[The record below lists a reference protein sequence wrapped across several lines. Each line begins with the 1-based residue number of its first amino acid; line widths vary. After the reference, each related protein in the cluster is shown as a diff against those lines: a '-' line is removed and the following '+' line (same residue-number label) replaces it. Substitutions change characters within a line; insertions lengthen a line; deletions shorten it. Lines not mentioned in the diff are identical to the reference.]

1 MNAER
6 TGSPRGPAGTPSGR
20 AVVLVERGAAAARS
34 LSRRLSDFG
43 YPVRIVP
50 ALAGLP
56 AAVAELRPAAV
67 IIDQETVAAAGEA
80 LSALRA
86 LAGFECP
93 AIAISDRDDL
103 ESRLYTVRAGFD
115 AHLVKDEAPARLAE
129 TLDWLLHRRRA
140 EPYRVVIIDDDRFTA
155 GVMAISLQRAG
166 LEATVVSE
174 ITRVLEVL
182 RTARPEVLLIDIHM
196 PACNGIDLAA
206 AIRQVPDFLHI
217 PLIFVTT
224 EKSPEHRM
232 LAVQSG
238 GNDFLT
244 KPVPPDLLIA
254 TVRARAEWSRQLDT
268 TLHRL
273 SESEERFRAVAETA
287 SDAIVATDE
296 VGRIIYSNT
305 VAQGMFGRD
314 GRELLDHSALA
325 LVAPAHRRPLV
336 RALRRCDDAAG
347 RRTLELEGLDGR
359 NRAFPV
365 EVSVS
370 SWQAGGRRHFTGII
384 RDISERRRAEER
396 LAEARRRADAA
407 NEAKSAH
414 VSRMVHEL
422 RTPLNAVL
430 GYTQMLQRTGTL
442 SDRQVTWTGHVLSAG
457 EHMLNLTNDAL
468 DLAQIEAGKI
478 YLSFDRLDAA
488 VIASD
493 CLILTEPEAIRH
505 GVALAPF
512 AGAPPPLRAD
522 SLRVKQVLLNLLSN
536 AVKYGGRG
544 AVVSLDAEPVAGGA
558 LLRFTVA
565 DTGSGIPADQL
576 SGLFQPFH
584 RLPGNRRGIEG
595 SGMGL
600 SISRLLVEAMGGEIG
615 VASEPGAGSRFWF
628 TVPTAPEV
636 TPAD

>member
-6 TGSPRGPAGTPSGR
+6 AGPLRGLAGAPSGR
-20 AVVLVERGAAAARS
+20 AVVLVERDEAAARA
-34 LSRRLSDFG
+34 LSRRLAEFG

-50 ALAGLP
+50 ALDELA
-56 AAVAELRPAAV
+56 AAVTEARPAAV
-67 IIDQETVAAAGEA
+67 IIDQEAAAAAGEA
-80 LSALRA
+80 LATLRRD
-86 LAGFECP
+86 AGFDCP
-93 AIAISDRDDL
+93 AIAISGRDDL
-103 ESRLYTVRAGFD
+103 ESRLFSVRAGFD
-115 AHLVKDEAPARLAE
+115 AHLVKDEAAARLAE

-155 GVMAISLQRAG
+155 QVMALSLQRAG
-166 LEATVVSE
+166 LEATLVSE
-174 ITRVLEVL
+174 VDGVLAVL
-182 RTARPEVLLIDIHM
+182 RAARPEVLLVDIHM

-232 LAVQSG
+232 LAVRSG

-268 TLHRL
+268 TLRRL
-273 SESEERFRAVAETA
+273 SESEERFRAVAQTA

-296 VGRIIYSNT
+296 LGRIIYANA
-305 VAQGMFGRD
+305 VARRAFGGD
-314 GRELLDHSALA
+314 GRELLDRSALT
-325 LVAPAHRRPLV
+325 LVAPACRRPLV
-336 RALRRCDDAAG
+336 RALLRRDKAAG
-347 RRTLELEGLDGR
+347 RRALELEGLDGDG
-359 NRAFPV
+359 RAFPV

-370 SWQAGGRRHFTGII
+370 SWQAGGRRHFTGIV
-384 RDISERRRAEER
+384 RDITERRRAEER

-430 GYTQMLQRTGTL
+430 GYAQMLQRTGTL
-442 SDRQVTWTGHVLSAG
+442 SDRQITWVGHVLSAG
-457 EHMLNLTNDAL
+457 GHMLNLTNDAL

-478 YLSFDRLDAA
+478 YLSPDRLDAA
-488 VIASD
+488 LIASD
-493 CLILTEPEAIRH
+493 CLILTEPEAARH
-505 GVALAPF
+505 GVTLAPF
-512 AGAPPPLRAD
+512 AAEPPPLRAD

-544 AVVSLDAEPVAGGA
+544 ATVTLTAEPAGDGA
-558 LLRFTVA
+558 RLRFTVA
-565 DTGSGIPADQL
+565 DTGPGIPADQL

-584 RLPGNRRGIEG
+584 RLPGTSRTIEG

-600 SISRLLVEAMGGEIG
+600 SISRRLVEAMDGEIG
-615 VASEPGAGSRFWF
+615 AASEPGVGSRFWF
-628 TVPTAPEV
+628 TVPL
-636 TPAD
+636 D